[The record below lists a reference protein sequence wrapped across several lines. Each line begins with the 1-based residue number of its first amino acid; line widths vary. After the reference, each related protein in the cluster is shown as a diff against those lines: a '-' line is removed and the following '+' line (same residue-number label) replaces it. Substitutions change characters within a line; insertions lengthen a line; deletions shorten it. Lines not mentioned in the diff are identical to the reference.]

1 MYILTDGKYYVGE
14 NPMKGG
20 EFLKVTSPLQAK
32 HFTYKQAKSLQQN
45 SRKKKAWIRD
55 FQMVDIETK
64 EVDKSAKFKK
74 GNGGAYIG
82 KNDIEF
88 DESIIDLVC
97 KETNSI
103 LGLAG
108 WSVMQLKTYKE
119 HLTTALSK
127 FDSAESDIGHALQK
141 YKEDTGGKNP
151 QAHKMAKI
159 GYLLDDIRDK
169 HKKIKQCLLYIG
181 VMENA
186 IQFGYSIEKIKLE
199 LAKAK
204 HVEYEGRTE
213 YYQIALD
220 LLK

>member
-1 MYILTDGKYYVGE
+1 MFILTDGKYYVGE

-20 EFLKVTSPLQAK
+20 EYIKVSSPLQAK
-32 HFTYKQAKSLQQN
+32 NFTYKQAKSLLQ
-45 SRKKKAWIRD
+45 SSKKKLAWVRK
-55 FQMVDIETK
+55 FQMLNTETK
-64 EVDKSAKFKK
+64 EVNKEAKFKK

-82 KNDIEF
+82 ENDIDFNEKILKVIY
-88 DESIIDLVC
+88 E
-97 KETNSI
+97 ETNSI

-108 WSVMQLKTYKE
+108 WSATQIKTFKQ
-119 HLTTALSK
+119 HLSNALSK
-127 FDSAESDIGHALQK
+127 YDSAESDIGHALQK
-141 YKEDTGGKNP
+141 YKEDSGGKNP

-169 HKKIKQCLLYIG
+169 HKNIKQCLLYLE

>member
-1 MYILTDGKYYVGE
+1 MFILTDGKYYVGE
-14 NPMKGG
+14 NPMKSG
-20 EFLKVTSPLQAK
+20 EYIKVSSPLQAK
-32 HFTYKQAKSLQQN
+32 DFTYKQAKSMLQN
-45 SRKKKAWIRD
+45 SKKKLAWVRK
-55 FQMVDIETK
+55 FQMLNTETK
-64 EVDKSAKFKK
+64 EVNKEAKFKK

-82 KNDIEF
+82 TNDIDF
-88 DESIIDLVC
+88 DEKILKDIYE
-97 KETNSI
+97 ETNSI

-108 WSVMQLKTYKE
+108 WSATQIKTFKQ
-119 HLTTALSK
+119 HLSNALSK
-127 FDSAESDIGHALQK
+127 YDSAESDIGHALQK
-141 YKEDTGGKNP
+141 YKEDSGGKNP

-159 GYLLDDIRDK
+159 GYLLDEIRDK
-169 HKKIKQCLLYIG
+169 HKNIKQCLLYLD